1 LKRDEDFIKL
11 KAGIKKLCVVRDL
24 LVVVLEVEKV
34 LGKLGET
41 PYEHL
46 KEE

>member
-1 LKRDEDFIKL
+1 MTCWRSFSLEERLRRLKRYE
-11 KAGIKKLCVVRDL
+11 DL

-34 LGKLGET
+34 LGKFWEM
-41 PYEHL
+41 PYEPL